1 MFNSLRN
8 KILIPVVAILVVL
21 VAVLVIYTSI
31 EFTDFNEETI
41 ETKLS
46 MLSSSLNDYLKNSE
60 QSTYVAALTL
70 ASNSDFIR
78 VVEGRDAAE
87 IIAFLRPYVDKF
99 QITYITIA
107 DHDGIALAR
116 TADPSNFGN
125 DISGVRSIA
134 DALKGMTT
142 TSFGAG
148 GALRVTC
155 HTGAPIVGPDG
166 SILGV
171 VSAGIRLDQDSV
183 VDELKQLLNA
193 EITLFDADERIHT
206 TVMQDGQRI
215 VGTKMSAEVY
225 QRITTE
231 RTQFTG
237 TASVLGVPFSA
248 IYRPLLNVNGEPFA
262 TIFVGI
268 SRASLTATTSAM
280 IRNGIIIGVAGL
292 IIAVIIVL
300 IIINKIT
307 RPLIDLSE
315 FMIKAG
321 TTGNVIIPPNE
332 KQKMQLY
339 SESKDE
345 IGKVVGGCLHFIEHV
360 EESAHELDII
370 ADGDLTV
377 QVEMLS
383 DSDTIAKSLNHM
395 LDNLNNIFAEIQS
408 SSSQVSTGSK
418 QIADGAQ
425 SLAQGSTEQAA
436 SVEQLSA
443 SISEIAERTKENAE
457 TAGRTAKL
465 SESIRESAEKGRRQ
479 MDDMINAV
487 SDINDASRSISKIIK
502 TIDDIAFQTNILA
515 LNAAVEA
522 ARAGVHGK
530 GFAVVAEEVRN
541 LASKSAEAAKETGE
555 MIQNSM
561 TKAELG
567 STIAG
572 ETASSLNEIL
582 SGITES
588 NQLVIEIAESSETQ
602 SQGISQINVGIDQV
616 AQVVQQNS
624 ATAEESAAASEEM
637 SGQSDML
644 QRLITQFKL
653 RDSASRV
660 SALPSANRP
669 SPKQQSFNEP
679 SGFDFSDDSG
689 GFGKY

>member
-1 MFNSLRN
+1 MFNSLKS
-8 KILIPVVAILVVL
+8 KILIPIVVILVVL
-21 VAVLVIYTSI
+21 VTVLVVYTSI

-46 MLSSSLNDYLKNSE
+46 MLSSSLNDYLKNAE

-70 ASNSDFIR
+70 STNSDFIK
-78 VVEGRDAAE
+78 VMKERDAAE
-87 IIAFLRPYVDKF
+87 IIRFLTPYIDKF
-99 QITYITIA
+99 QINYITIA
-107 DHDGIALAR
+107 DHEGIALAR

-134 DALKGMTT
+134 DALNGMTT

-155 HTGAPIVGPDG
+155 HTGAPVYDSEGD
-166 SILGV
+166 LVGV

-183 VDELKQLLNA
+183 VDALKDLLNA
-193 EITLFDADERIHT
+193 EITLFDGDERINT
-206 TVMQDGQRI
+206 TVMQNGQRI

-225 QRITTE
+225 QRITSE

-248 IYRPLLNVNGEPFA
+248 IYRPLINVNGEPFA

-268 SRASLTATTSAM
+268 SRASLTETTSVM
-280 IRNGIIIGVAGL
+280 IRNGIIIGVVGL
-292 IIAVIIVL
+292 ILAVFIVL
-300 IIINKIT
+300 YIVTRIT
-307 RPLIDLSE
+307 KPLVELSD
-315 FMIKAG
+315 FMTRAG
-321 TTGNVIIPPNE
+321 TTGNVIVPPAE
-332 KQKMQLY
+332 KDKMHKLA
-339 SESKDE
+339 ETKDE
-345 IGKVVGGCLHFIEHV
+345 IGKVVNGCMHFIEHI
-360 EESAHELDII
+360 EESAHELDVI
-370 ADGDLTV
+370 ADGDLSV
-377 QVEMLS
+377 EVEMLS
-383 DSDTIAKSLNHM
+383 DNDTIAKSLNHM
-395 LDNLNNIFAEIQS
+395 LDNLNNIFGEIQS

-436 SVEQLSA
+436 SVQQLSA
-443 SISEIAERTKENAE
+443 SISEIAERTKTNAE
-457 TAGRTAKL
+457 TAGRTARL
-465 SESIRESAEKGRRQ
+465 SETIRESAEKGRRQ
-479 MDDMINAV
+479 MDDMIGAV
-487 SDINDASRSISKIIK
+487 KDINDASKSISKIIK

-561 TKAELG
+561 DKAELG

-572 ETASSLNEIL
+572 ETAASLNEIL

-588 NQLVIEIAESSETQ
+588 NQLVVEIAESSESQ
-602 SQGISQINVGIDQV
+602 SQGISQINTGIDQV

-644 QRLITQFKL
+644 QQLIAQFKL
-653 RDSASRV
+653 KSGGQRN
-660 SALPSANRP
+660 ALPSMNRP
-669 SPKQQSFNEP
+669 APKPQSSPADT
-679 SGFDFSDDSG
+679 FDFTDG
-689 GFGKY
+689 GDFGKY

>member
-8 KILIPVVAILVVL
+8 KILIPVVLILTVLIAI
-21 VAVLVIYTSI
+21 LVIYTSI
-31 EFTDFNEETI
+31 EFTTFNEETI

-60 QSTYVAALTL
+60 QSTYTAALTI
-70 ASNSDFIR
+70 ATNSDFVRIMQ
-78 VVEGRDAAE
+78 GRDAAE
-87 IIAFLRPYVDKF
+87 IISFLTPYIDKF
-99 QITYITIA
+99 QISYITIA
-107 DHDGIALAR
+107 DHEGIALAR

-134 DALKGMTT
+134 DALRGMTT

-155 HTGAPIVGPDG
+155 HTGSPVYDADG
-166 SILGV
+166 NLIGV
-171 VSAGIRLDQDSV
+171 VSAGIRLDRDSV

-215 VGTKMSAEVY
+215 VGTKMSDEVY
-225 QRITTE
+225 RRITTE
-231 RTQFTG
+231 KTQFTG

-268 SRASLTATTSAM
+268 SRASLTATTTAM

-292 IIAVIIVL
+292 LIAVVIVL
-300 IIINKIT
+300 LVVNKISK
-307 RPLIDLSE
+307 PLVDLSD

-321 TTGNVIIPPNE
+321 TTGNVIVPPNE
-332 KQKMQLY
+332 KQKMQHY
-339 SESKDE
+339 AESKDE
-345 IGKVVGGCLHFIEHV
+345 IGKVVDGCLHFIQHI

-425 SLAQGSTEQAA
+425 SLAQGSTQQAA

-443 SISEIAERTKENAE
+443 SIGEIAARTKANAE

-465 SESIRESAEKGRRQ
+465 SDTIRANAEKGRRQ

-487 SDINDASRSISKIIK
+487 KDINDASKSISKIIK

-572 ETASSLNEIL
+572 ETAASLNDIL
-582 SGITES
+582 SGINES
-588 NQLVIEIAESSETQ
+588 NQLVVEIAESSENQ

-644 QRLITQFKL
+644 QKLIAQFKL
-653 RDSASRV
+653 KGGGSGFG
-660 SALPSANRP
+660 ALPSSSRP
-669 SPKQQSFNEP
+669 APKPNLPENTSY
-679 SGFDFSDDSG
+679 DFGDDG

>member
-8 KILIPVVAILVVL
+8 KILIPVVIILIVLIATLVV
-21 VAVLVIYTSI
+21 YTSI
-31 EFTDFNEETI
+31 EFTEFNEETI

-46 MLSSSLNDYLKNSE
+46 MLSNSLNDYLSNAE
-60 QSTYVAALTL
+60 QSTYVASLTL
-70 ASNSDFIR
+70 AANPDFVNI
-78 VVEGRDAAE
+78 VKGRDAAE
-87 IIAFLRPYVDKF
+87 IISFLTPYIDKF
-99 QITYITIA
+99 QINYITIA
-107 DHDGIALAR
+107 DHEGIALAR
-116 TADPSNFGN
+116 TADPSNFGQ
-125 DISGVRSIA
+125 DISGVRSIN
-134 DALKGMTT
+134 DALNGLTT

-155 HTGAPIVGPDG
+155 HTGAPIYDYTGALV
-166 SILGV
+166 GV

-183 VDELKQLLNA
+183 VDNLKELLGA
-193 EITLFDADERIHT
+193 EITLFDGDERINT

-215 VGTKMSAEVY
+215 VGTKMSPEVY

-231 RTQFTG
+231 RAQFTG

-248 IYRPLLNVNGEPFA
+248 IYRPLINVNGDPFA

-268 SRASLTATTSAM
+268 SRASLTNTTTVM
-280 IRNGIIIGVAGL
+280 IRNGIIIGVVGL
-292 IIAVIIVL
+292 ILAVIIVL
-300 IIINKIT
+300 IIVNRISK
-307 RPLIDLSE
+307 PLVDLSD
-315 FMIKAG
+315 FMVKAG
-321 TTGNVIIPPNE
+321 TTGNVIVPPGE
-332 KQKMQLY
+332 KQKMQQY
-339 SESKDE
+339 AQSKDE
-345 IGKVVGGCLHFIEHV
+345 IGKVVDGCLHFIQHI

-370 ADGDLTV
+370 ADGDLSV
-377 QVEMLS
+377 EVEMLS

-395 LDNLNNIFAEIQS
+395 LDNLNTIFSDIQS
-408 SSSQVSTGSK
+408 SSSQVSSGSK

-436 SVEQLSA
+436 SVQQLSA
-443 SISEIAERTKENAE
+443 SISEIAERTKANAE

-465 SESIRESAEKGRRQ
+465 SETIRESAEKGRRQ
-479 MDDMINAV
+479 MDDMIEAV
-487 SDINDASRSISKIIK
+487 KDINDASKSISKIIK

-541 LASKSAEAAKETGE
+541 LASKSAQAAKETGE

-561 TKAELG
+561 DKAELG

-572 ETASSLNEIL
+572 ETAASLNEIL

-588 NQLVIEIAESSETQ
+588 NQLVIEIADSSESQ
-602 SQGISQINVGIDQV
+602 SHGISQINVGIDQV

-624 ATAEESAAASEEM
+624 ATAQESAAASEEM

-644 QRLITQFKL
+644 EKLITQFKL
-653 RDSASRV
+653 KNSGSGIN
-660 SALPSANRP
+660 ALPAMNRP
-669 SPKQQSFNEP
+669 APKQHNASQSSN
-679 SGFDFSDDSG
+679 FDFAGDDD
-689 GFGKY
+689 FGKY